1 MDNTSTPTKVT
12 PTDPLCCDPRQA
24 ASWLDCLTELAVVY
38 HDDDARRALPNCVDH
53 FLAATRQAGVP
64 R

>member
-1 MDNTSTPTKVT
+1 MSTIPHLNKSRTTAPRCCT
-12 PTDPLCCDPRQA
+12 PEQA
-24 ASWLDCLTELAVVY
+24 AAWLNCLTELAVVY

-53 FLAATRQAGVP
+53 YLAALRQAGVP